1 MARTLTGN
9 NRQREQRLQELM
21 LLRMSQQFER
31 RLAQEIARAMRSA
44 ARALTDGRVS
54 PADQIREKHQQRI
67 ERLLTSIYR
76 ASMQAMAEHMT
87 GTQRS
92 WRGEIETKNLDEVE
106 PTEVTDRLM
115 QTWMA
120 TVGSSKITQI
130 TKTTQEDI
138 RRVINRGIRE
148 GLSEREIGKLIRQQ
162 APTKSASRAQTIAR
176 TEVHAAS
183 QASAQSVAEAANLNM
198 VRVWVS
204 SKGERTRTIADGA
217 QFDHLAADGQRVG
230 MNEPFFIE
238 GINGD
243 EELMYPGDPA
253 GSAANIINC
262 RCAVVFEL
270 A

>member
-9 NRQREQRLQELM
+9 NRRREQRLQELM
-21 LLRMSQQFER
+21 VERMSQQFER
-31 RLAQEIARAMRSA
+31 RLSREIARAMRA
-44 ARALTDGRVS
+44 GARALADGRIS

-67 ERLLTSIYR
+67 ERLLSNIYR

-115 QTWMA
+115 QRWMA
-120 TVGSSKITQI
+120 TVGAEKITQI

-138 RRVINRGIRE
+138 RRTINRGIRD
-148 GLSEREIGKLIRQQ
+148 GLSEREIGKLIRDI

-183 QASAQSVAEAANLNM
+183 QASAQGVAEAANLNM

-217 QFDHLAADGQRVG
+217 KFDHRAADGQKVG
-230 MNEPFFIE
+230 MNEPFTIR
-238 GINGD
+238 GVNGD
-243 EELMYPGDPA
+243 EQIMYPGDPS

-262 RCAVVFEL
+262 RCSVVFEL